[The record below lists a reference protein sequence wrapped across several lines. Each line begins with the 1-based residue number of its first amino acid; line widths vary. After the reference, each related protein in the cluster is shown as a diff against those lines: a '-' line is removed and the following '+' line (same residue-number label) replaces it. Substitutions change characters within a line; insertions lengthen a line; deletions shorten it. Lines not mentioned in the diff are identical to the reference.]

1 MPATALA
8 RAADPSTPSAEL
20 RSLAALHA
28 PAVLRGLG
36 ANPATP
42 LDLLLHLAVWVPGQV
57 LQNPSL
63 RLHALDRGASIFVG
77 IDHPAATEL
86 LAHPG
91 RAWLL
96 PLIPSSPSREIRWAA
111 SRAPG
116 APADLLEALTAD
128 TDIGVLRGLACH
140 PELPAGVA
148 LWLARHAS
156 GDIRRRLASFG
167 AISPEAQRALA
178 LDANGDVRL
187 ALTNNRRLDPAVLLA
202 LAGDDGLLVRMSVA
216 RHPALPLPALLRC
229 AVDEDDD
236 LREAAAGNPSLPV
249 PALVALAGDRLDE
262 VRAEA
267 AFSPRLPPELLAR
280 LADDRAEAVRCAV
293 ARNPS
298 TPPAALARL
307 ALGPDGEIRAFAASN
322 PATPLDALTA
332 LAHDPEA
339 PALALL
345 DNPHLPGPLA
355 RLLIDR
361 LLARQHLEE
370 HERSELFRC
379 PALPSDLVEPLLRRL
394 GLDGNRSLPST
405 TPPDLFDR
413 MARGNRDERL
423 SVCASRDAPPPL
435 LIRLAWDR
443 DPQVAGSARR
453 SLRDL
458 ALVLPGADPPDPDE
472 PP

>member
-20 RSLAALHA
+20 RSLAALHV

-36 ANPATP
+36 ANPAAP
-42 LDLLLHLAVWVPGQV
+42 LDLLLRLAVWVPGQV

-77 IDHPAATEL
+77 IDHPAAVEL
-86 LAHPG
+86 LAHPD

-116 APADLLEALTAD
+116 APADLLEALSAD
-128 TDIGVLRGLACH
+128 TDLGVLRGLACH
-140 PELPAGVA
+140 PELPTGVA

-156 GDIRRRLASFG
+156 GDVRRRLASYG
-167 AISPEAQRALA
+167 AISLEAQRALA
-178 LDANGDVRL
+178 LDANRDVRL
-187 ALTNNRRLDPAVLLA
+187 ALTNNPRLDPAVLLA
-202 LAGDDGLLVRMSVA
+202 LAGDDGLLVRLSAA

-229 AVDEDDD
+229 AADEDDD
-236 LREAAAGNPSLPV
+236 LREAAACNPSLPV

-267 AFSPRLPPELLAR
+267 AFSPRLPPELLAC
-280 LADDRAEAVRCAV
+280 LADDPAEAVRCAV

-298 TPPAALARL
+298 APPAALARL
-307 ALGPDGEIRAFAASN
+307 ALGDGEPRVFAASN

-332 LAHDPEA
+332 LAHDPGA

-345 DNPHLPGPLA
+345 ENPHLPGPLA

-370 HERSELFRC
+370 HERAELFRC

-394 GLDGNRSLPST
+394 GLDGNRALPSA
-405 TPPDLFDR
+405 TPPDLFAR
-413 MARGNRDERL
+413 LARGNRDERT
-423 SVCASRDAPPPL
+423 SVCASRDAPPSL
-435 LIRLAWDR
+435 LLRLAWDR
-443 DPQVAGSARR
+443 DPQVAGTARR
-453 SLRDL
+453 SLRDRAL
-458 ALVLPGADPPDPDE
+458 APPGADLPDPDE